1 MIEADARDDGNVGC
15 RNDVGGVQA
24 AAKADFQHRN
34 LASRLGEMQERHRRH
49 KLELRWVVTG
59 FHRHLLGM
67 LTYLQGDARKVGHTD
82 VLAVHADA
90 LFEALDERAGEPA
103 HTVAGGLQHVG
114 DIGARAAFPVR
125 ARNMHDVQA
134 VLGVAQARKQL
145 TDTIEAQTRRLP
157 TGSVDISDRIEV
169 LRGVLRGDLRPMLR
183 CGLHSRLRLEL
194 RRSLRR
200 RLQMILRFDSTAGLR
215 LGLRYGLPTGL
226 RDWLRHT
233 GFTLLESPL
242 FVSRLARDDNPS
254 PSMRRFSKP
263 LSD

>member
-1 MIEADARDDGNVGC
+1 MVEADARDDGNVGC

-34 LASRLGEMQERHRRH
+34 LASHLGEMQERHRRH

-103 HTVAGGLQHVG
+103 HAVAGGLQHVG

-125 ARNMHDVQA
+125 ARNMHDAQA
-134 VLGVAQARKQL
+134 VLGVAQAPKQL
-145 TDTIEAQTRRLP
+145 ADAIKAQTRRLP
-157 TGSVDISDRIEV
+157 TGSVDISDGIEV
-169 LRGVLRGDLRPMLR
+169 LRWVLRR
-183 CGLHSRLRLEL
+183 GL
-194 RRSLRR
+194 
-200 RLQMILRFDSTAGLR
+200 TA
-215 LGLRYGLPTGL
+215 GLRYGLPTGL
-226 RDWLRHT
+226 R
-233 GFTLLESPL
+233 G
-242 FVSRLARDDNPS
+242 
-254 PSMRRFSKP
+254 
-263 LSD
+263 